1 MLTLIKQSNP
11 KLSWQE
17 ILKITQQS
25 GFSKYN
31 KNIIPQVHSA
41 SILARNGAKVS
52 VQIEGPS
59 DETSKVILLDENRTF
74 TASTMGYVEF
84 YLREGS
90 YRVAYTAKGYAPK
103 IGQINVIAQQN
114 QRLTVKL
121 EKSELLELNINAYD
135 SQNIRIPAIIEFP
148 NGAGQKFI
156 GLTHSLN
163 ESLPEGIYPV
173 KILSRGYQGITTS
186 IIHTKSIQSHRF
198 KFDVVPMVAIINQDI
213 KKDIQSPTAR
223 SLQQLG
229 IPYDFFRNPKFLED
243 IEAYQTLIWE
253 SGNTLN
259 ESVNLKQQLLLTKY
273 LRQGGSVLITG
284 QDLAYW
290 LQKTPFLNKIL
301 GVSFE
306 QDHSSNLE
314 LESKKLK
321 LQLSDKANAGDQLYV
336 DTLKPL
342 KNDAKCY
349 LNYRNGLCAAV
360 LRYHPKG
367 KSVILGFDL
376 KGLSDAQRKLLLQS
390 SLSDLSPALEHL
402 LDKIEN
408 AYLNNRVSYFQMMRS
423 LETFQPKFAQR
434 ASQHIERRR
443 NKSAWRPL
451 LHDILHDRRRHIFD
465 QLYSLD

>member
-1 MLTLIKQSNP
+1 M
-11 KLSWQE
+11 
-17 ILKITQQS
+17 
-25 GFSKYN
+25 
-31 KNIIPQVHSA
+31 
-41 SILARNGAKVS
+41 ARYGAKVS
-52 VQIEGPS
+52 VQIEGTS
-59 DETSKVILLDENRTF
+59 DETSNVILLDENRTF

-90 YRVAYTAKGYAPK
+90 YRVAYIAEGYAPK
-103 IGQINVIAQQN
+103 IGQLNVIAQQN
-114 QRLTVKL
+114 QRLIIKL

-135 SQNIRIPAIIEFP
+135 SQNMRIPAIIEFP

-163 ESLPEGIYPV
+163 ESLPEGVYPV
-173 KILSRGYQGITTS
+173 KILSRGYQSITTS

-198 KFDVVPMVAIINQDI
+198 KFDVVPMVAIVNQDI

-223 SLQQLG
+223 SLRQLG
-229 IPYDFFRNPKFLED
+229 IPYHFLRNPKFLED

-253 SGNTLN
+253 SGNALN

-273 LRQGGSVLITG
+273 LRQGGSVLISG

-301 GVSFE
+301 GVGFE

-314 LESKKLK
+314 LGYKKLK

-336 DTLKPL
+336 DTFKPL

-349 LNYRNGLCAAV
+349 LNYRNGRCAAV

-367 KSVILGFDL
+367 KSIILGFDL
-376 KGLSDAQRKLLLQS
+376 KVYRMRK
-390 SLSDLSPALEHL
+390 
-402 LDKIEN
+402 EN
-408 AYLNNRVSYFQMMRS
+408 CFYN
-423 LETFQPKFAQR
+423 
-434 ASQHIERRR
+434 
-443 NKSAWRPL
+443 
-451 LHDILHDRRRHIFD
+451 LHYQI
-465 QLYSLD
+465 